1 MTPEEYTAK
10 MEELRTLITEKL
22 AELEE
27 NPKWGTADERDAIA
41 TLLDDIAVQADA
53 LSMSLSES
61 AEGEE

>member
-10 MEELRTLITEKL
+10 MEELRALITEKL

-41 TLLDDIAVQADA
+41 NLLDDIAVQADA